1 MIMRGEEVVDG
12 MKSIVAYRILISYCE
27 QIYVSFEMESDYSG
41 NDYAIKKYF
50 A

>member
-27 QIYVSFEMESDYSG
+27 QVYMFRSRWSPIILEMVMQ
-41 NDYAIKKYF
+41 
-50 A
+50 